1 MRALPAQLA
10 ADLRAQRPE
19 VIGDLLSQFGR
30 ELLGVA
36 FLIVRNHA
44 DAEEVVMDTLLT
56 AWRRAVDL
64 RDDAA
69 LRTWLLRI
77 ATRHALSRRRRRQYP
92 TVTMDAAASIVASR
106 SDQPSPD
113 RLIVAEAL
121 RELPPK
127 MRASVA
133 LHHYAGLT
141 ISEVAD
147 AMGVSHNTV
156 KSNLRDGMARLREQL
171 NQPEAEAQTSWSAHD
186 A

>member
-1 MRALPAQLA
+1 
-10 ADLRAQRPE
+10 
-19 VIGDLLSQFGR
+19 
-30 ELLGVA
+30 
-36 FLIVRNHA
+36 
-44 DAEEVVMDTLLT
+44 
-56 AWRRAVDL
+56 
-64 RDDAA
+64 
-69 LRTWLLRI
+69 
-77 ATRHALSRRRRRQYP
+77 
-92 TVTMDAAASIVASR
+92 
-106 SDQPSPD
+106 
-113 RLIVAEAL
+113 
-121 RELPPK
+121 

>member
-19 VIGDLLSQFGR
+19 VIGDLLSQFDR

-36 FLIVRNHA
+36 FLIVRDHA

-56 AWRRAVDL
+56 AWRRAADL
-64 RDDAA
+64 RNDAA

-77 ATRHALSRRRRRQYP
+77 ATRHALSRRRRRQHP
-92 TVTMDAAASIVASR
+92 MATIEAAAPMAANR
-106 SDQPSPD
+106 SDQPSAD

-121 RELPPK
+121 AELPPK

-156 KSNLRDGMARLREQL
+156 KSNLRDGMARLREKL
-171 NQPEAEAQTSWSAHD
+171 NPPEADAQTSWNPRD

>member
-1 MRALPAQLA
+1 MQSRCPVASRPKTASRVHTPTRLDHLRRLSDVNEPERRMRALPAQLA

-56 AWRRAVDL
+56 AWRRAADL
-64 RDDAA
+64 RNDAA

-77 ATRHALSRRRRRQYP
+77 ATRHALSRRRRRQHP
-92 TVTMDAAASIVASR
+92 MATIEAAASIVASR
-106 SDQPSPD
+106 LDQPSPD

-121 RELPPK
+121 RELPP
-127 MRASVA
+127 RCVPRSRCTTT
-133 LHHYAGLT
+133 L
-141 ISEVAD
+141 D
-147 AMGVSHNTV
+147 
-156 KSNLRDGMARLREQL
+156 
-171 NQPEAEAQTSWSAHD
+171 
-186 A
+186 